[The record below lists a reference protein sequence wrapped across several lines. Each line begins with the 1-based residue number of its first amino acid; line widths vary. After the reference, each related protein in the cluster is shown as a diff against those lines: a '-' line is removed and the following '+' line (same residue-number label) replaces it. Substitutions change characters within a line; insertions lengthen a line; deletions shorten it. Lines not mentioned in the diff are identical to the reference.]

1 MGWNWRFHAVK
12 FTRKLR
18 IQSPNLPGEPRV
30 FQHEILIQTASA
42 FCQMIQSDL
51 LNGSTIPKRSPAE
64 LPGVYIVVSRLET
77 LRGNL
82 PMADC

>member
-30 FQHEILIQTASA
+30 FQHEIVIQTASA
-42 FCQMIQSDL
+42 SCQMIQSDL
-51 LNGSTIPKRSPAE
+51 LNGSTIPKRSPAQ

-77 LRGNL
+77 LRGHL